1 MSGDKLNFSKS
12 FDPIK
17 NFKARA
23 KTKLKIFILIVF
35 LIIFCSSALGF
46 IAGIIAGGY
55 YYAQIQEILSKLN
68 IKIPEENGSDKSI
81 DFYLPQASQEEMIV
95 EIVDRV
101 SPAVVS
107 IIISKDVPIIERYYS
122 NPFDDFFGEDFGFQF
137 PQYRQKGTEKREV
150 GGGSGFI
157 ISKDGMILTNKHVVF
172 DDNAEYTVLMNDG
185 KKFPAK
191 VLAKDPN
198 QDLAIIEIEKVKEPF
213 LTVKLGD
220 SSDLKIG
227 QTVIA
232 IGNALG
238 EFRNTISVGVISG
251 LGRTVTASGGGFV
264 ETIEDVIQTDAAINK
279 GNSGGPLL
287 NLKGEVI
294 GINTATVLEAQNI
307 SFSIPVNKAKRDIEQ
322 VKKFGKITYPFIGVY
337 YTLIT
342 SELKEK
348 YNLLFDY
355 GAWIGRD
362 KNGEEAKEDV
372 FPGSP
377 AEKAGLK
384 KNDIILE
391 INGEKITKDNS
402 LAEIILKYN
411 PQDQVSLK
419 ILRNNQE
426 KNVEIILGEID

>member
-198 QDLAIIEIEKVKEPF
+198 
-213 LTVKLGD
+213 
-220 SSDLKIG
+220 
-227 QTVIA
+227 
-232 IGNALG
+232 
-238 EFRNTISVGVISG
+238 
-251 LGRTVTASGGGFV
+251 
-264 ETIEDVIQTDAAINK
+264 
-279 GNSGGPLL
+279 
-287 NLKGEVI
+287 
-294 GINTATVLEAQNI
+294 
-307 SFSIPVNKAKRDIEQ
+307 
-322 VKKFGKITYPFIGVY
+322 
-337 YTLIT
+337 
-342 SELKEK
+342 
-348 YNLLFDY
+348 
-355 GAWIGRD
+355 
-362 KNGEEAKEDV
+362 
-372 FPGSP
+372 
-377 AEKAGLK
+377 
-384 KNDIILE
+384 
-391 INGEKITKDNS
+391 
-402 LAEIILKYN
+402 
-411 PQDQVSLK
+411 
-419 ILRNNQE
+419 
-426 KNVEIILGEID
+426 